1 MATTRTS
8 GNTCRPSADTNI
20 GPLPEL
26 VHGFDVRRQP
36 LFSRGCCFCRSRFL
50 QNSVARSN
58 LIRMPGARARWEY
71 ELENLA
77 SGIHLDRADAR
88 GRDYQH
94 TGSRCGAGVQHLDD
108 TRQGY
113 GPSTGGGQLPRRHH
127 GKRRIRRYHGQLGR
141 GLDGYYRGRI
151 SGGSVTNA
159 GLITVLGN
167 SATVGTDVTIV
178 LTPSLSARRMLW
190 ECSTGAT
197 TATWKYVPAECRH

>member
-77 SGIHLDRADAR
+77 SGIHLDRADLVVA
-88 GRDYQH
+88 
-94 TGSRCGAGVQHLDD
+94 
-108 TRQGY
+108 
-113 GPSTGGGQLPRRHH
+113 
-127 GKRRIRRYHGQLGR
+127 I
-141 GLDGYYRGRI
+141 I
-151 SGGSVTNA
+151 SILAAVA
-159 GLITVLGN
+159 
-167 SATVGTDVTIV
+167 
-178 LTPSLSARRMLW
+178 
-190 ECSTGAT
+190 
-197 TATWKYVPAECRH
+197 VPAYNT